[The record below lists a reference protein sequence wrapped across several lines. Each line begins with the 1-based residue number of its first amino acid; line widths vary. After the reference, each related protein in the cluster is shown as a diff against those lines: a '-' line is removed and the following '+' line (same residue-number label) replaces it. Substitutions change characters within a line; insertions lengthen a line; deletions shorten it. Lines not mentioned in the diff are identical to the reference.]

1 MGALWERQFHW
12 IDLAD
17 WRRQVARS
25 YRDRDES
32 LYAGE
37 DPREVWDGWRQTK
50 DELFRRHPQSP
61 LSDASR
67 LSFRGLSYFPYDPEW
82 RIEAK
87 LEPLLDEP
95 LILGETVSL
104 GLGPRFRKAARLDL
118 RAGGLPISLIVY
130 WIDVYGGSLFLP
142 FRDSSGDDDTYEG
155 GRYLVDT
162 AKGSD
167 FFYLAG
173 AKDRVVVD
181 FNYAYNPSCVYD
193 DRWSCPLAPRE
204 NYLSL
209 AIRAGEVR
217 PSMSITA

>member
-118 RAGGLPISLIVY
+118 RAGDFPFLSSST
-130 WIDVYGGSLFLP
+130 GS
-142 FRDSSGDDDTYEG
+142 TYTVAVSFCRFET
-155 GRYLVDT
+155 RAAMT
-162 AKGSD
+162 TPTK
-167 FFYLAG
+167 AG
-173 AKDRVVVD
+173 AT
-181 FNYAYNPSCVYD
+181 
-193 DRWSCPLAPRE
+193 WSTRR
-204 NYLSL
+204 
-209 AIRAGEVR
+209 RAATSFTSQEQRIGSSSISTTPTILPASMTTGGPVR
-217 PSMSITA
+217 